1 MQHLW
6 RLGSDAVGVA
16 VVQRSG
22 SAVPGKKVLF
32 LVRKCCELAG
42 SFL

>member
-22 SAVPGKKVLF
+22 SAVPGKKVLRARW
-32 LVRKCCELAG
+32 LLSLMPLG
-42 SFL
+42 L